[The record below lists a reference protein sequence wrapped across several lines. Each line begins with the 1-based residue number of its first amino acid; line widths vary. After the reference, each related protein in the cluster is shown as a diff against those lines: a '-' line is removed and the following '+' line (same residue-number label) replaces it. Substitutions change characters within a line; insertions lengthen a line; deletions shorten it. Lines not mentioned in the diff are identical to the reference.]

1 MVKHERSE
9 SPSAP
14 SVSPSSSP
22 PPKKSRTKGSTSKAK
37 SPTKS
42 PGKPKGWDTAQTLTL
57 LEAVFDTAAKTLD
70 KDALAAQVGLYHG
83 GADHSWA

>member
-9 SPSAP
+9 SPS
-14 SVSPSSSP
+14 SPSRSP
-22 PPKKSRTKGSTSKAK
+22 SPSPTPKKSRTKGGSPKAK

-57 LEAVFDTAAKTLD
+57 LEAVFDTASKTLD
-70 KDALAAQVGLYHG
+70 KDALAAQVGIYHG